1 EPKGDTEV
9 LVGSFRTTRHDS
21 AANADDDDLT
31 TVGAPWLLGRGNL
44 RVDLLLV
51 RRCAASARGGVQ
63 LQGAGRR
70 DEEQVGERGGPA
82 RGHRSAEV
90 VADEGCRGGEPTGLW
105 WVDGRIPALLGDPA
119 VVASGAPVR
128 IVELDCHVDAG
139 VRPADVRDDW
149 VRRR

>member
-1 EPKGDTEV
+1 
-9 LVGSFRTTRHDS
+9 
-21 AANADDDDLT
+21 
-31 TVGAPWLLGRGNL
+31 
-44 RVDLLLV
+44 
-51 RRCAASARGGVQ
+51 
-63 LQGAGRR
+63 GRR

-149 VRRR
+149 VRRRTRESPVVEGDAEDAVRGGEDLLLEGVACRRRVVHLDRFRPGPTFIARPGEPDVPSRD